1 MYFDERE
8 VANKK
13 VALDLVESSKF
24 GTMAIGESRFG
35 NGKSARNGAWQFDE
49 AVFGRG
55 VLDFDVLRAPCL
67 RTEPFSRYLLDG
79 DFIDGAPAGN
89 SLYTPGEPVCRGSR
103 GSLRVEE
110 GKFYQ
115 PQRGADGIGVN
126 INPFDWHHYAATYN
140 GSTAKLYIDEEEV
153 ASKDVA
159 LDLVESSRYS
169 TMTIGEAHNGQTESG
184 RSGVWLFDEAVF
196 GRGVLDFDVMQPP
209 CNPL

>member
-1 MYFDERE
+1 MSIF
-8 VANKK
+8 AK
-13 VALDLVESSKF
+13 LVEQPGIGGVRTFMNLGGEDGHEGFSF
-24 GTMAIGESRFG
+24 GTRRVGISSYRLT
-35 NGKSARNGAWQFDE
+35 ARYFNEINQ
-49 AVFGRG
+49 
-55 VLDFDVLRAPCL
+55 
-67 RTEPFSRYLLDG
+67 
-79 DFIDGAPAGN
+79 
-89 SLYTPGEPVCRGSR
+89 
-103 GSLRVEE
+103 
-110 GKFYQ
+110 
-115 PQRGADGIGVN
+115 VN

-209 CNPL
+209 CNPLVPAAPPA